1 SASTRSATGEA
12 ARHAT
17 GHSTGSAS
25 GLVQLGDDGVA
36 HLLELLLL
44 MVVFVLLGGL
54 VGVEPL
60 DDVVALVQ
68 DGLLVVL
75 GDLVLELLVL
85 DSLAHGEGVALERVL
100 GRDALLLLVVLGLVA
115 LGLVDHPL
123 DVLLAETALVVG
135 DGDLVLLVGAL
146 LHGGHVENAVGV
158 DVEGHLDLG
167 DSARSRRDAGQLELA
182 QQVVV
187 LGHGALAFN
196 ARLVVRVGG
205 ERLRLLGGDGGVPLD
220 EGRHHA
226 ASGLDAERQ
235 WRHVQQQ
242 EVLHRLGL
250 VAVQNGGLDGG
261 AVGDGLVRVDRLVE
275 LLAAEEVLRDGGS
288 GSLRKNLKNFKS
300 LTCSSFWIFGIRVE
314 PPTSTISLMD
324 ALSSLAS
331 RSDFSTGSR
340 VPRNRSALS
349 SSKRALKSIPSYRLS
364 ISMLAWAALLR
375 VRLALSQAVRRRLT
389 ARLLSL
395 MSFLY
400 LRLNS
405 WMKWFTIL
413 LSKSSPPRW
422 VSPAVDFTSKIPSSI
437 VRMDTSKVPPPRS
450 KMSTFLSWPLFL
462 SRPYAMAAA
471 VGSLMM
477 RSTFRPAMA
486 PASLVCLCSLLHLCQ
501 DHRRDLFSKEAF
513 SLTLKL
519 NLNFWP
525 SAIIDNSEGPMLH
538 VLLYY
543 RIIKLAP
550 NESLCICN
558 RITDEPFGIGKC
570 NIAGSGSVALIV
582 GNNFNLTVLE
592 DTNTREF

>member
-135 DGDLVLLVGAL
+135 DGDLVLLVGAF

-288 GSLRKNLKNFKS
+288 
-300 LTCSSFWIFGIRVE
+300 FWIFGIRVE

-349 SSKRALKSIPSYRLS
+349 SSKRALAVNLDVGLGGAAQSSLGPLAGSAQTPHSALVVTHVLLVFALELLDEMVHHPVVKVLTAQMGVSSSRLHLEDALLDCQDGHIEGATTEVKDEHIPLTICNGSRCGLIDDAQHIQASNGTSILGGLTLTIIEVGRHSDNS
-364 ISMLAWAALLR
+364 ISDG
-375 VRLALSQAVRRRLT
+375 LSQ
-389 ARLLSL
+389 
-395 MSFLY
+395 
-400 LRLNS
+400 
-405 WMKWFTIL
+405 
-413 LSKSSPPRW
+413 
-422 VSPAVDFTSKIPSSI
+422 
-437 VRMDTSKVPPPRS
+437 
-450 KMSTFLSWPLFL
+450 
-462 SRPYAMAAA
+462 
-471 VGSLMM
+471 
-477 RSTFRPAMA
+477 
-486 PASLVCLCSLLHLCQ
+486 VCLCSLLHLCQ
-501 DHRRDLFSKEAF
+501 DHGRDLFSKEAF
-513 SLTLKL
+513 SFTFEL

-525 SAIIDNSEGPMLH
+525 TAIIDNSEGPMLH
-538 VLLYY
+538 VLLDN
-543 RIIKLAP
+543 RIIKLAS

-558 RITDEPFGIGKC
+558 RITDEPFGISKC
-570 NIAGSGSVALIV
+570 NIAGSCSVALIV